1 MEEGDIDKIQMFHQ
15 EESKG
20 RIQSDAKDRLDLR
33 VKLETCIH
41 PLNADEHPDDGIINI
56 VSGKIAPIKV
66 NVDNVVAIG
75 EELMTN
81 FEESLPKG
89 FYQAI

>member
-1 MEEGDIDKIQMFHQ
+1 MFHK

-41 PLNADEHPDDGIINI
+41 PLNADDHPDDGIMNK
-56 VSGKIAPIKV
+56 VSGKIAPVKV

-75 EELMTN
+75 EEMVKN
-81 FEESLPKG
+81 FEESLPKC
-89 FYQAI
+89 FFQAI